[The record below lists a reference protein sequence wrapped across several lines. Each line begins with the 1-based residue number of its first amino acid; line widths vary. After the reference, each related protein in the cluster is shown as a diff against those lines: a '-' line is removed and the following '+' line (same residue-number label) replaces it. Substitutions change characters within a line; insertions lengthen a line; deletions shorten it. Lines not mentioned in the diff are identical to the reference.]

1 MGKETD
7 KIVKL
12 GFSEYEA
19 KVFLALYQ
27 GYTMSAAEI
36 AKEAKIPRT
45 SVYEILKKFCRDG
58 ICNEIQTPSKQIYEI
73 IDTNA
78 LENKIE
84 NEIRKDFSYKLSLLK
99 STFKEI
105 KPIFRSRRTPE
116 FLSDVELIRGF
127 NRSRE
132 LKFRDLIKSSKNA
145 ILYMNRF
152 EGNISSQLDSETRK
166 FFDRGGSFRSIYET
180 GGNFRIKVNDSWQ
193 NVTKE
198 DLIRLC
204 AEFEKQGEEIRL
216 SENVP
221 QILAVFD
228 GRTVFISL
236 YDESIPKRE
245 RSDIIIKNKRFAAF
259 VTELFDLYWGKA
271 DSIETFRKLFINK
284 KNKSN
289 QSN

>member
-1 MGKETD
+1 MGKEIE
-7 KIVKL
+7 KLVKL
-12 GFSEYEA
+12 GFSDYEA

-27 GYTMSAAEI
+27 GYTMSASEI
-36 AKEAKIPRT
+36 AKEARIPRT

-58 ICNEIQTPSKQIYEI
+58 ICNEIQTPSKQVYEI
-73 IDTNA
+73 IDSNA

-84 NEIRKDFSYKLSLLK
+84 NEIRKDFSYRLSLLK

-105 KPIFRSRRTPE
+105 KPIFRSKRGPE
-116 FLSDVELIRGF
+116 FISDVELIRGF

-132 LKFRDLIKSSKNA
+132 LKFRDLIKSSRNA

-152 EGNISSQLDSETRK
+152 EGNVSSKLDTETKK
-166 FFDRGGSFRSIYET
+166 FFERGGSFKSIYES
-180 GGNFRIKVNDSWQ
+180 GSNFRIKINDTWQ

-198 DLIRLC
+198 DLIKLC
-204 AEFEKQGEEIRL
+204 AEFEKQGEEIKL
-216 SENVP
+216 TENVP

-228 GRTVFISL
+228 GKTVFISL

-245 RSDIIIKNKRFAAF
+245 RSDIIIKNKRFALF

-271 DSIETFRKLFINK
+271 DTIETFKKLFINK
-284 KNKSN
+284 
-289 QSN
+289 

>member
-1 MGKETD
+1 MGKEIE
-7 KIVKL
+7 KLVKL
-12 GFSEYEA
+12 GFSDYEA

-27 GYTMSAAEI
+27 GYTMSASEI

-45 SVYEILKKFCRDG
+45 SVYEILKKFCSDG

-78 LENKIE
+78 LESKIE
-84 NEIRKDFSYKLSLLK
+84 NELRKDFSYKLSLLK

-105 KPIFRSRRTPE
+105 KPVFRSKRTPE

-152 EGNISSQLDSETRK
+152 EGNISSQLDSETKK
-166 FFDRGGSFRSIYET
+166 FFDRGGSFKSIYEANS
-180 GGNFRIKVNDSWQ
+180 NFRIKINDTWQ
-193 NVTKE
+193 NVSKE

-228 GRTVFISL
+228 GKTVFISL

-245 RSDIIIKNKRFAAF
+245 RSDIIIKNTRFASF

-271 DSIETFRKLFINK
+271 DSIEAFKKLFIK
-284 KNKSN
+284 K
-289 QSN
+289 